1 MDFDFMGIIQDGGMI
16 VIILEA
22 LAVAAVAFLQL
33 RRRRQTAASS
43 WTTTSQTL
51 KPEEALA
58 SDAVPEFVKEQ
69 LRNRLQSQQ

>member
-58 SDAVPEFVKEQ
+58 SAEVPEFVKER
-69 LRNRLQSQQ
+69 LRNLQSQQ